1 MIYLNRTDE
10 PQVIRI
16 NAAKSDGSTSG
27 KMYKDLVTAD
37 EAKNIAQATV
47 DEALKNIDFETKTIN
62 GEEIKGVGNI
72 DTLENYCYIDPEKW
86 TLSNISQDA
95 KCGNAFYFEMLPYND
110 IKTVGHP
117 DYFGGYRYLV
127 IYDGN
132 YDNKK
137 MYIAEA
143 KEIPFLDST
152 DRFGSLTGR
161 TELRQITDT
170 TLGDNEIVYYL
181 YYSCD
186 PLNFQMQIMRKYDQI
201 EYDPYNEQKVK
212 GAYGLNNLDYND
224 FPLIL
229 KYIGNIYRRYGGLG
243 IDDEFIDYH
252 PVFYLTYDFYQY
264 RFDGIT
270 IQANNV
276 HIRYPWDDTVDIQ
289 PPMTTDKI
297 EITTSTTAYNLNSS
311 SINDAG
317 NTYSPIYITNGEAKM
332 CAHPSAGKY
341 YSFVP
346 YVNVNGRT
354 DLCLDIDFH
363 YDKYDTKDYD
373 CRLHCTADGRLQT
386 KTTGET
392 EYRNLCRTTLNVRN
406 LFDITQDDYDALVAA
421 GATDDYTIYLVDG
434 KHLYWK
440 GEEIGKDGG
449 GSSTG
454 GVTSLNGET
463 GDINLKTINGQSI
476 IGDGE
481 ITITGATGGV
491 TSVNGQTGDVTLD
504 IPTVPTNISAFAND
518 ANYATV
524 AQVTEVTSNKVT
536 STSVANIW
544 AGTESE
550 YGALT
555 DKSATT
561 LYIVY

>member
-47 DEALKNIDFETKTIN
+47 DEALKNIDFDTKTIN
-62 GEEIKGVGNI
+62 GEEIKGTGNI

-86 TLSNISQDA
+86 TLSNISADA
-95 KCGNAFYFEMLPYND
+95 EYGNAFYSEMLPYND

-127 IYDGN
+127 LYDEN
-132 YDNKK
+132 SENKR
-137 MYIAEA
+137 MFIAEA

-152 DRFGSLTGR
+152 DRFGSLTGK
-161 TELRQITDT
+161 TILRQVTAEEFID
-170 TLGDNEIVYYL
+170 DEINYYFYYL
-181 YYSCD
+181 TD
-186 PLNFQMQIMRKYDQI
+186 PLNFHLEIIRKYDAIYCTGIHQPLI
-201 EYDPYNEQKVK
+201 K
-212 GAYGLNNLDYND
+212 GAYGLNTRDYNNNM
-224 FPLIL
+224 PLTL
-229 KYIGNIYRRYGGLG
+229 KFSSYIYRRYDAFD
-243 IDDEFIDYH
+243 IDQEEIDGK
-252 PVFYLTYDFYQY
+252 PVYYIAYDYLHY
-264 RFDGIT
+264 RIDGQ
-270 IQANNV
+270 IQKNKI
-276 HIRYPWDDTVDIQ
+276 HLRYPWDDTVDIQ

-297 EITTSTTAYNLNSS
+297 EITTAQTVYDFGST
-311 SINDAG
+311 INDAG
-317 NTYSPIYITNGEAKM
+317 NQFTPIYISDGQAKA
-332 CAHPSAGKY
+332 CAHSSAGRY

-363 YDKYDTKDYD
+363 YDKRDTKDYD

-406 LFDITQDDYDALVAA
+406 LFDISQDDYDALVAA
-421 GATDDYTIYLVDG
+421 GATDDYTIYIVDG

-440 GEEIGKDGG
+440 GEELGKDS

-476 IGDGE
+476 VGE
-481 ITITGATGGV
+481 GNIQISGGGGTGTTGGAV
-491 TSVNGQTGDVTLD
+491 TSVNGMMGDVVID
-504 IPTVPTNISAFAND
+504 VPTKVSQLTNDSNYISS
-518 ANYATV
+518 TGSTQKIWTGTQ
-524 AQVTEVTSNKVT
+524 AQYEQITNK
-536 STSVANIW
+536 N
-544 AGTESE
+544 
-550 YGALT
+550 
-555 DKSATT
+555 KNT
-561 LYIVY
+561 LYIVF

>member
-62 GEEIKGVGNI
+62 GEEIKGTGNI
-72 DTLENYCYIDPEKW
+72 DTLENYCYIDPSVW
-86 TLSNISQDA
+86 TLANISTDA
-95 KCGNAFYFEMLPYND
+95 DYGNAMYSEMLPIND

-117 DYFGGYRYLV
+117 DYFGGYRYLIV
-127 IYDGN
+127 YDN
-132 YDNKK
+132 NSDNKK

-143 KEIPFLDST
+143 EEIPFLNITDS
-152 DRFGSLTGR
+152 FSSQTGT
-161 TELRQITDT
+161 TELRKFIWTDEDKK
-170 TLGDNEIVYYL
+170 LNSFKFI
-181 YYSCD
+181 YSCD
-186 PLNFQMQIMRKYDQI
+186 PLNFHLNIIRKYDSVFYSQHG
-201 EYDPYNEQKVK
+201 DSLVQ
-212 GAYGLNNLDYND
+212 GAYGLNDWPFRD
-224 FPLIL
+224 FPLTL
-229 KYIGNIYRRYGGLG
+229 NYQGNIYRRKNDRTIY
-243 IDDEFIDYH
+243 DDAGTYYF
-252 PVFYLTYDFYQY
+252 TYDFFNYTI
-264 RFDGIT
+264 DGNYIRQRQ
-270 IQANNV
+270 ISLRYLWDYDINV
-276 HIRYPWDDTVDIQ
+276 Q
-289 PPMTTDKI
+289 PPMSTDNIKVI
-297 EITTSTTAYNLNSS
+297 YEHFDYELGG

-317 NTYSPIYITNGEAKM
+317 DGASPIYISGGTALK
-332 CAHPSAGKY
+332 CAHPSAGRY

-363 YDKYDTKDYD
+363 YDKRDTKDYD

-406 LFDITQDDYDALVAA
+406 LFDISQDDYDALVAA
-421 GATDDYTIYLVDG
+421 GTVDDYTIYIVDG

-449 GSSTG
+449 GSSAG

-491 TSVNGQTGDVTLD
+491 TSVNGQTGDVTLA
-504 IPTVPTNISAFAND
+504 IPTVPTNVSAFNND
-518 ANYATV
+518 ANYATTM
-524 AQVTEVTSNKVT
+524 QVTEATSNKVA

-544 AGTESE
+544 TGTESE

-555 DKSATT
+555 EKSATT